1 MRTFLVV
8 ATILI
13 LAACTSIST
22 DPNRGGFIG
31 GLKGVV
37 GGEYD
42 KRLVQ
47 QQSEVDELN
56 ALNAILKERLVE
68 TNTERTHIGLEID
81 KISEQLK
88 TSQNVLDDSRTLLAS
103 EQAAKLIDEQTLFAL
118 KQEQQRLETLMLDLT
133 LVTVQLQ
140 KEEKQFSEKTSK
152 KNETVPPKKNAL
164 ESRLKQ
170 TKSLEQ
176 QTAEDI
182 EKHSALIDQL
192 FAKK

>member
-1 MRTFLVV
+1 M
-8 ATILI
+8 
-13 LAACTSIST
+13 
-22 DPNRGGFIG
+22 
-31 GLKGVV
+31 V

-68 TNTERTHIGLEID
+68 TNTERTHIDLEID

-88 TSQNVLDDSRTLLAS
+88 TSQNILDDSRTLLAS

-164 ESRLKQ
+164 ENRLKQ

-192 FAKK
+192 FAKKINK